1 MTLIKNHD
9 DPLVRLVSLLLLRY
23 CRFCISLYGFWRYRP
38 SPAPEKPRFGSG
50 DITAIVCT
58 TAVATNRHFEESI
71 TNILINQPALL
82 IIVTDTVERQ
92 REAEGRYAK
101 IVARHPSQNITPRTD
116 VSRVAVSFMSSG
128 KADKRVQMAMAIRT
142 VKTPLIVAFDDHVFP
157 KHTCLQGIANVF
169 QDDRVGLCSVRKRR
183 IFNLYGVAYLER
195 HNFELRATSGMDGGV
210 FVVSGRAMGIRTE
223 LVQRGG
229 FDKAFTNETIPLP
242 TLEWIVGLF
251 GSRWPERVTIGD
263 DNFITSWVLNAG
275 YLIKFQNTE
284 DTTIE
289 TTLGEPATFVS
300 KCLRWRRTTYYANV
314 RLLLTSSIAW
324 QRWPWTI
331 WLAYI
336 PALFNLALLWDFVLL
351 RAFCQTDLCT
361 GWTLLGFSIWIY
373 FTKTVKMLPYLF
385 RHPQDFL
392 LLYFPVPAY
401 LAFAYFHSLLSFF
414 ACLTF
419 WDQSWD
425 GGNAGHD
432 VLALKHS
439 NRPVT
444 HDKSERDIVQ
454 PGAVLRCHG

>member
-9 DPLVRLVSLLLLRY
+9 DPLVRFVSLLILRY

-38 SPAPEKPRFGSG
+38 SPAPEKPRFGPG

-58 TAVATNRHFEESI
+58 TAVTINRHFEESI
-71 TNILINQPALL
+71 TKILINQPVLL

-101 IVARHPSQNITPRTD
+101 IAARHPSQNIIPRID
-116 VSRVAVSFMSSG
+116 VSRAEVSFMSSG
-128 KADKRVQMAMAIRT
+128 KADKRVQMVMAIRT

-157 KHTCLQGIANVF
+157 KHTCLQGIAN
-169 QDDRVGLCSVRKRR
+169 R

-195 HNFELRATSGMDGGV
+195 HNFELRVTSGMDGGV
-210 FVVSGRAMGIRTE
+210 FVVSGRVMGIRTE

-229 FDKAFTNETIPLP
+229 FDKAFTNEIISLP
-242 TLEWIVGLF
+242 TLEWIFGLF
-251 GSRWPERVTIGD
+251 GSRWPERVTISD

-275 YLIKFQNTE
+275 YLVKFQNTE

-289 TTLGEPATFVS
+289 TTLGEPATF
-300 KCLRWRRTTYYANV
+300 
-314 RLLLTSSIAW
+314 
-324 QRWPWTI
+324 TI

-351 RAFCQTDLCT
+351 RAFCQTDLYI

-419 WDQSWD
+419 WDQSW
-425 GGNAGHD
+425 
-432 VLALKHS
+432 
-439 NRPVT
+439 
-444 HDKSERDIVQ
+444 
-454 PGAVLRCHG
+454 